1 MAECEAAGAVRD
13 AGQTAEPVI
22 HLRCSAHMGFF
33 MVSSVDLW
41 TGVRKS
47 AIFVF
52 DRLEFFGFYAT

>member
-1 MAECEAAGAVRD
+1 
-13 AGQTAEPVI
+13 
-22 HLRCSAHMGFF
+22 

-41 TGVRKS
+41 TGVRKE